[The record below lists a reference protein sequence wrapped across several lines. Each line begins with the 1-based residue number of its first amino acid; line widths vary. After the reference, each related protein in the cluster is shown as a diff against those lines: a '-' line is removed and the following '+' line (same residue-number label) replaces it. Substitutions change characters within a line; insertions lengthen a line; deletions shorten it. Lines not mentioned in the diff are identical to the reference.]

1 MKKVLLVIALAAV
14 CASCGGKI
22 DELKKGID
30 AAQQLSKAGKAIE
43 EGQADAKK
51 MAADRATKGDTV
63 AMPFKDLEG
72 YIPTSIP
79 GYKVEGE
86 PSGMSNSGAT
96 GSTMSQAS
104 QKFVSESGDG
114 SHLTVMLVDAGGS
127 EAANAYAGL
136 AAMGINSEDA
146 HQKIES
152 IKLDP
157 TTSGVAT
164 FDKDNKNSTVAVV
177 TRYRYMVTVTTE
189 GGKEDETGKLKDAV
203 SEIAKKFDGK

>member
-30 AAQQLSKAGKAIE
+30 AAQQLSKAGKAME

-51 MAADRATKGDTV
+51 MADERAAKGDTV
-63 AMPFKDLEG
+63 AIPFKDLEG

-86 PSGMSNSGAT
+86 PSGTSISGAT
-96 GSTMSQAS
+96 GSSMSQAS
-104 QKFVSESGDG
+104 QQFVSESGDG
-114 SHLTVMLVDAGGS
+114 SHLTVMLVDAGGT
-127 EAANAYAGL
+127 EAAGAYTAL
-136 AAMGINSEDA
+136 SSLGINSEDA
-146 HQKIES
+146 HQKIET

-157 TTSGVAT
+157 TTSGSMT
-164 FDKDNKNSTVAVV
+164 FNKDNKSSTVTVS
-177 TRYRYMVTVTTE
+177 TRYRYMVTLTTE
-189 GGKEDETGKLKDAV
+189 GGKEDATGKLKDVAA
-203 SEIAKKFDGK
+203 EIAKKFDGK